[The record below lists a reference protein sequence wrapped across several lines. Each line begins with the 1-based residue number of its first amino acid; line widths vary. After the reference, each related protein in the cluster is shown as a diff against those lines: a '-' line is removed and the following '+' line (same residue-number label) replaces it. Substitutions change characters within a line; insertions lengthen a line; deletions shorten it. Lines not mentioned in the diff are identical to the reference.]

1 MEVDSIK
8 KIMSLIS
15 LSKNALDS
23 LDGDRKKRY
32 KTVYKKLK
40 KKLSDMGLNKKQLQ
54 TIFENMKI
62 YSEKTDKITTINKLQ
77 ETGFYHF
84 LKTSK
89 P

>member
-1 MEVDSIK
+1 
-8 KIMSLIS
+8 
-15 LSKNALDS
+15 
-23 LDGDRKKRY
+23 
-32 KTVYKKLK
+32 
-40 KKLSDMGLNKKQLQ
+40 MGLNKKQLQ

-89 P
+89 PQFKSICFFESNKSRLKPKKLSHDQNFDSQAHIKQ

>member
-1 MEVDSIK
+1 
-8 KIMSLIS
+8 MSLIAMS
-15 LSKNALDS
+15 RNELDS
-23 LDGDRKKRY
+23 LDKEAKKRY
-32 KTVYKKLK
+32 RHQYKIHK
-40 KKLSDMGLNKKQLQ
+40 KKLADMGLKKKQLQ